1 MWNKSN
7 KRNATL
13 PYSESILRSAFI
25 KTITNSP
32 DKLSPTMDDCEQYV
46 SLNLRQE
53 HILLKGKYIRMNL
66 SRHYTRIWSRIC
78 TYNNNNNDNNT
89 LTYNNKLYT
98 IILCSLHAMCQN
110 ILQQRTHAVQTVIYV
125 YSLQTH
131 LQERYTLCVFLG
143 CLYMPTLSPV
153 YCTAHIYDIY
163 TAHEFENEK
172 KTSLWF
178 LWNFPNQ
185 ITGLLSCFNFNSM
198 VWVCILCLVSER
210 MSAFDR

>member
-1 MWNKSN
+1 
-7 KRNATL
+7 
-13 PYSESILRSAFI
+13 
-25 KTITNSP
+25 
-32 DKLSPTMDDCEQYV
+32 
-46 SLNLRQE
+46 
-53 HILLKGKYIRMNL
+53 MNL

-163 TAHEFENEK
+163 SARVRKRK
-172 KTSLWF
+172 KKLLCGFYEIFRTRLPAYFPVLILIQWCEWCAFYAS
-178 LWNFPNQ
+178 FPNGCPHL
-185 ITGLLSCFNFNSM
+185 TGSNFFYKYFLSYELWLL
-198 VWVCILCLVSER
+198 WLR
-210 MSAFDR
+210 RK